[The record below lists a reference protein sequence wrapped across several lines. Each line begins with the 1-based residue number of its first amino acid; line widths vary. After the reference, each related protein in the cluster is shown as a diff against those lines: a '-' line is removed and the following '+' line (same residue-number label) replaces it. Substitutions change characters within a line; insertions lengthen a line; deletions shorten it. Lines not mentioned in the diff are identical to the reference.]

1 MVEQQRVIDI
11 GDFQRRFVI
20 QVDGEVAML
29 HAQEVLKQRPVEFF
43 WSLTLILFPST
54 QLGF

>member
-29 HAQEVLKQRPVEFF
+29 HAQEVLKQRPQFF
-43 WSLTLILFPST
+43 WPLALILFP
-54 QLGF
+54 GA